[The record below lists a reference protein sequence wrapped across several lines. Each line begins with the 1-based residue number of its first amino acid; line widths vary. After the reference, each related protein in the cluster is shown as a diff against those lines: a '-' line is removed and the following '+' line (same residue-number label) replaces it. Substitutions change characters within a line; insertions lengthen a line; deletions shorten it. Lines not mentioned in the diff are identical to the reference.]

1 MLKLLWKREKSHC
14 DLPCAKRPLLDF
26 SNLRKTLVAI
36 LFKIRIHVLLQ
47 ATKSQSRRKIWEKH
61 KMQENLCPI
70 FQNWLK
76 TLAEFSQL
84 RKSKKVIE
92 IKKDLS
98 ASNEKCLITVRQG
111 MWYMRVGL
119 IEKWVK
125 DLKSARTGFTG
136 TFKFY
141 TEKSYNLLILFSLSQ
156 LLICQNL
163 STNGKSK
170 ADEMRIWIWAVA
182 RIRIPVGES
191 GSSKKKANWIE
202 KCSLKWEFKKGQWF
216 RIPVGVSGPNNG

>member
-1 MLKLLWKREKSHC
+1 MPDFPKLTENTCRIFPVEKVKKGHWDWKRSVRVQWEMFNNRTARYVVHER
-14 DLPCAKRPLLDF
+14 RP
-26 SNLRKTLVAI
+26 NRK
-36 LFKIRIHVLLQ
+36 
-47 ATKSQSRRKIWEKH
+47 
-61 KMQENLCPI
+61 
-70 FQNWLK
+70 
-76 TLAEFSQL
+76 
-84 RKSKKVIE
+84 
-92 IKKDLS
+92 
-98 ASNEKCLITVRQG
+98 
-111 MWYMRVGL
+111 
-119 IEKWVK
+119 KWVK

-163 STNGKSK
+163 TTNEKK
-170 ADEMRIWIWAVA
+170 AKQMKWEVEFWAVA

-202 KCSLKWEFKKGQWF
+202 KCKSEWEFKRLWF